1 MSNHINKNAKHRSK
15 RKLQPITVSARHY
28 VLPVKY
34 TSSKLKRMPKDSER
48 KDIPKAYMLSGLVSV
63 KAVSPIDALTTL
75 CGNFQDVRLF
85 SKILSDTT
93 PLYELSLDDDPY
105 IEIPADPDTIECLT
119 NVHEDGFIDNV
130 VDSGLVS
137 ELAKRGNRT
146 ITDFSQLVDLLQPP
160 KPSDGETCDSDDLD
174 EFVDKIVKNMRSET
188 SAMIRNFSNDKG
200 E

>member
-1 MSNHINKNAKHRSK
+1 MSNNINKNTKT
-15 RKLQPITVSARHY
+15 QFGQITVSARDY

-34 TSSKLKRMPKDSER
+34 TSSKLKINSMLSRIPKDTKR
-48 KDIPKAYMLSGLVSV
+48 KDTPKAYMLSGLVSV
-63 KAVSPIDALTTL
+63 KAVSPVDALTTL

-137 ELAKRGNRT
+137 ELAKRGTRT

-188 SAMIRNFSNDKG
+188 LAMIKENK
-200 E
+200 

>member
-137 ELAKRGNRT
+137 ELAKRGTRT

-188 SAMIRNFSNDKG
+188 SAITLAMIKENK
-200 E
+200 